1 MNRWAAMEAFVRV
14 VETGSF
20 SAAAR
25 QLHLGQ
31 PAVSKMIAQ
40 LEERLGVQ
48 LLLRSTQGLTPTQA
62 GQNYYERAKRA
73 VEEADEAESAA
84 RGANASLEGELRISA
99 AVTFARLHVVP
110 RLGTFLAEH
119 PALEVQVILDD
130 KNIDLIEAGIHV
142 ALRMGLL
149 EDSALIARKIAQS
162 PRRLLA
168 TPAYFEKHGKP
179 QVPADLTAHQGIVY
193 DTHGGGTAWTF
204 RKGST
209 ETSVNVTGR
218 VRVTAAEGVR
228 AAVFSDLGLAVASE
242 WMFPELKRGAVIAA
256 LSDWTLPPME
266 LWAVFPTGRR
276 ASAKARAFVTFI
288 EEALSKEDAPRGL
301 P

>member
-1 MNRWAAMEAFVRV
+1 MSRWAARESLVRV

-110 RLGTFLAEH
+110 RLGAFLAEH
-119 PALEVQVILDD
+119 PALE
-130 KNIDLIEAGIHV
+130 
-142 ALRMGLL
+142 
-149 EDSALIARKIAQS
+149 
-162 PRRLLA
+162 
-168 TPAYFEKHGKP
+168 
-179 QVPADLTAHQGIVY
+179 
-193 DTHGGGTAWTF
+193 
-204 RKGST
+204 
-209 ETSVNVTGR
+209 
-218 VRVTAAEGVR
+218 
-228 AAVFSDLGLAVASE
+228 
-242 WMFPELKRGAVIAA
+242 
-256 LSDWTLPPME
+256 
-266 LWAVFPTGRR
+266 
-276 ASAKARAFVTFI
+276 
-288 EEALSKEDAPRGL
+288 
-301 P
+301 